1 MEDAG
6 LHPEVA
12 MTEDDLAAVIER
24 YHAAARTFAG
34 GDAGPIKELFSR
46 AEDVMIANPFGPA
59 VVGWPATSD
68 RLDFAVSRMHDGD
81 VSRFEELV
89 RYASSDLVVLH
100 ETEHWRA
107 RVADRSDVEP
117 FVLRVT
123 TTLRREDGRWR
134 IVQRHADPIATIDP
148 HGPLRTG

>member
-1 MEDAG
+1 
-6 LHPEVA
+6 

-24 YHAAARTFAG
+24 YHAAARTFARG
-34 GDAGPIKELFSR
+34 EAGPIKDLFSR
-46 AEDVMIANPFGPA
+46 GGDVMLANPFGPA

-81 VSRFEELV
+81 VSRFEELA
-89 RYASSDLVVLH
+89 RYASGDLVVLH
-100 ETEHWRA
+100 ETEYWRA
-107 RVADRSDVEP
+107 RVADRADVEP

-123 TTLRREDGRWR
+123 TTFRREEGRWR
-134 IVQRHADPIATIDP
+134 IVHRHADPIATVDS